1 VISLTLNDLELE
13 DPVKSSIQFLEA
25 LNQEDPAFRVFPLQT
40 AVSLLPR
47 AVCSP
52 FLLSLPPAHLL
63 INPLAE
69 VRIPDLLCSL
79 RTRSSPRVRVISPRV
94 STHLIAHLSN
104 RDIKTDG
111 RWALLLQAI
120 QE

>member
-1 VISLTLNDLELE
+1 MISLMLNDLEME
-13 DPVKSSIQFLEA
+13 DPVKSSLQFLEA
-25 LNQEDPAFRVFPLQT
+25 LNQEDPAFRLFPLQT
-40 AVSLLPR
+40 AVSLFPR

-79 RTRSSPRVRVISPRV
+79 RTRSSPRVRVISPQIFI
-94 STHLIAHLSN
+94 SI
-104 RDIKTDG
+104 
-111 RWALLLQAI
+111 
-120 QE
+120 

>member
-40 AVSLLPR
+40 VVSLLPR
-47 AVCSP
+47 VVCSP

-94 STHLIAHLSN
+94 LPPFDHPFINKS
-104 RDIKTDG
+104 
-111 RWALLLQAI
+111 
-120 QE
+120 